1 MTEKDKE
8 ISNNQINKDN
18 NFVKIVDDNSKINEI
33 SNKKIYFIYAI
44 FFLINVVINMSNGTF
59 STLMNTIKKEL
70 DIKSDSIIGFISS
83 IFFLGQVLGI
93 FII

>member
-59 STLMNTIKKEL
+59 STLMNTIIKEL